1 MLPSQRALFNIP
13 RDVYY
18 LNAASWS
25 PLPIATQEA
34 GRVGVARK
42 GRPWLIDPALPGK
55 QYERAR
61 RAAARL
67 INAEAEDVALISSV
81 SYGVAAAAKLVA
93 VPAGARVLVLENDH
107 SSAVLEWTTRAPAGR
122 FKQGVEENGKRSRRP
137 FELPPPRSVTSQG
150 RVRAAQ
156 VAYWANATVPA
167 RARSSVFTLTSA
179 TEPRSTSRWARF
191 KAGRIPSGR
200 STYSP

>member
-1 MLPSQRALFNIP
+1 MLPSQRALFDIP
-13 RDVYY
+13 REICY

-25 PLPIATQEA
+25 PLPLATQEA

-81 SYGVAAAAKLVA
+81 SYGVGAAAKVVA
-93 VPAGARVLVLENDH
+93 VPAG
-107 SSAVLEWTTRAPAGR
+107 W
-122 FKQGVEENGKRSRRP
+122 GV
-137 FELPPPRSVTSQG
+137 V
-150 RVRAAQ
+150 
-156 VAYWANATVPA
+156 
-167 RARSSVFTLTSA
+167 
-179 TEPRSTSRWARF
+179 
-191 KAGRIPSGR
+191 
-200 STYSP
+200 